1 MKKKKRIQN
10 KPFFIVGCIVNGLI
24 LIFMFVLVLL
34 GLEAI
39 NHKTISTIRF
49 VLLLV
54 MPVIVMAISFSSH
67 ATKSSLTEFIIPLSL
82 ITGALALECVQ
93 YGIFLNASYIVLNNT
108 VLKVNPVYLGIV
120 FSVFI
125 VYLFLLLFFYKKT
138 KMFKYTG
145 FIFLVLGVFSFAFEN
160 QIWLIVLGS
169 VTVFISFVIGIRE
182 LKVYNKDLDRG
193 VKVQITTIV
202 FMLLML
208 ARFVFMFGL

>member
-54 MPVIVMAISFSSH
+54 MPVIVMTISFSSH

-160 QIWLIVLGS
+160 QIWLIALGS
-169 VTVFISFVIGIRE
+169 VTVFISLVIGIRE

>member
-1 MKKKKRIQN
+1 MKKKMGIQN
-10 KPFFIVGCIVNGLI
+10 KPVFIVSCVVNSLI

-39 NHKTISTIRF
+39 NNKTISTIRF

-54 MPVIVMAISFSSH
+54 MPVIVMAISFLSH
-67 ATKSSLTEFIIPLSL
+67 ETKSSLVEFIIPLSV

-160 QIWLIVLGS
+160 QIWLIALGS
-169 VTVFISFVIGIRE
+169 VTVFISLVIGIRE

>member
-160 QIWLIVLGS
+160 QIWLIALGS
-169 VTVFISFVIGIRE
+169 VTVFISLVIGIRE

>member
-1 MKKKKRIQN
+1 MKKKMRIQN
-10 KPFFIVGCIVNGLI
+10 KPVFIIGCIVNSLI

-54 MPVIVMAISFSSH
+54 MPVIVMAISFLSH

-145 FIFLVLGVFSFAFEN
+145 FIFPILGVFSFAFEN

>member
-1 MKKKKRIQN
+1 MKKKMRIQN
-10 KPFFIVGCIVNGLI
+10 KPVFIIGCIVNGLI

-160 QIWLIVLGS
+160 QIWLIALGS

>member
-1 MKKKKRIQN
+1 MKKKMRIQN
-10 KPFFIVGCIVNGLI
+10 KPVFIIGCIVNSLI

-93 YGIFLNASYIVLNNT
+93 YGIFLNASYIVLDNP

-125 VYLFLLLFFYKKT
+125 IIYFCYYFSIRKQRFLSIQDLFFLRQGFSLLLWKI
-138 KMFKYTG
+138 KYG
-145 FIFLVLGVFSFAFEN
+145 
-160 QIWLIVLGS
+160 
-169 VTVFISFVIGIRE
+169 
-182 LKVYNKDLDRG
+182 
-193 VKVQITTIV
+193 
-202 FMLLML
+202 
-208 ARFVFMFGL
+208 

>member
-160 QIWLIVLGS
+160 QIWLIALGS
-169 VTVFISFVIGIRE
+169 VTVFISLVIGIRE

-208 ARFVFMFGL
+208 ARFGFMFGL

>member
-10 KPFFIVGCIVNGLI
+10 KPVFVVGCIVNSLI

-54 MPVIVMAISFSSH
+54 MPVIVMAISFLSH

-145 FIFLVLGVFSFAFEN
+145 FIFPILGVFSFAFEN

>member
-10 KPFFIVGCIVNGLI
+10 KPVFVVGCIVNSLI

-108 VLKVNPVYLGIV
+108 VLMVNPVYLGIV

-145 FIFLVLGVFSFAFEN
+145 FIFPILGVFSFAFEN

-182 LKVYNKDLDRG
+182 LKVYSKDLDRG

>member
-54 MPVIVMAISFSSH
+54 MPVIVMAISFLSH

-160 QIWLIVLGS
+160 QIWLIALGS
-169 VTVFISFVIGIRE
+169 VTVFISLVIGIRE

>member
-1 MKKKKRIQN
+1 MKKKMRIQN
-10 KPFFIVGCIVNGLI
+10 KPVFIIGCIVNSLI

-39 NHKTISTIRF
+39 NNKTISTIRF

-54 MPVIVMAISFSSH
+54 MPVIVMAISFLSH
-67 ATKSSLTEFIIPLSL
+67 ETKSSLVEFIIPLSV

-138 KMFKYTG
+138 KIFKYTG
-145 FIFLVLGVFSFAFEN
+145 FIFPILSVFSFAFEN

>member
-10 KPFFIVGCIVNGLI
+10 KPFFIVGCIVNSLI

-160 QIWLIVLGS
+160 QIWLIALGS
-169 VTVFISFVIGIRE
+169 VTVFISLVIGIRE

>member
-1 MKKKKRIQN
+1 MKKKMRIQN
-10 KPFFIVGCIVNGLI
+10 KPVFIIGCIVNSLI

-54 MPVIVMAISFSSH
+54 MPVIVMAISFLSH

-145 FIFLVLGVFSFAFEN
+145 FIFPILGVFSFAFEN
-160 QIWLIVLGS
+160 QIWLIALGS
-169 VTVFISFVIGIRE
+169 VTVFISLVIGIRE

>member
-10 KPFFIVGCIVNGLI
+10 KPFFIVGCVVNSLI

-54 MPVIVMAISFSSH
+54 MPVIVMAISFLSH

-145 FIFLVLGVFSFAFEN
+145 FIFPILGVFSFAFEN

>member
-1 MKKKKRIQN
+1 MKKKMRIQN
-10 KPFFIVGCIVNGLI
+10 KPVFIIGCIVNSLI

-54 MPVIVMAISFSSH
+54 MPVIVMAISFLSH

-145 FIFLVLGVFSFAFEN
+145 FIFPILGVFSFAFEN
-160 QIWLIVLGS
+160 QIWLIALGS

>member
-10 KPFFIVGCIVNGLI
+10 KPFFIVGCVVNSLI

-54 MPVIVMAISFSSH
+54 MPVIVMAISFLSH
-67 ATKSSLTEFIIPLSL
+67 ETKSSLVEFIIPLSV

-93 YGIFLNASYIVLNNT
+93 YGIFLNASYIVLDNP

-138 KMFKYTG
+138 KIFKYTG
-145 FIFLVLGVFSFAFEN
+145 FIFPASGIFSFALEN
-160 QIWLIVLGS
+160 QVWLIVLGS
-169 VTVFISFVIGIRE
+169 VTVLISLFIGIRE
-182 LKVYNKDLDRG
+182 LKVYDKDLERG